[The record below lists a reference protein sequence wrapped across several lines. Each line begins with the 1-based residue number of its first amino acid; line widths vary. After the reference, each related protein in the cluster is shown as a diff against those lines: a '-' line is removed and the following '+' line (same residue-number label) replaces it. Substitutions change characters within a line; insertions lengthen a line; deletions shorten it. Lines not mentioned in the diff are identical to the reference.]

1 MRKRLNPILSCLVL
15 TASVSG
21 LSFTSLAN
29 AAGGGNNECPVGVLP
44 GKPGVPETTLDLE
57 FGSDTS
63 NLTTCLNRRHNVKV
77 VMQINKA
84 CRDSYV
90 DADGNVKNTVGAC
103 RGSLDPDTIDFGRS
117 YALGNINNMIND
129 YEITYGMVAGR
140 DYEIVAVVHSGGGNL
155 LLKDES
161 YNGAGGLVTGRNKF
175 QQEVM
180 NLMDR
185 GVKFY
190 FCQNTTRGFIRNG
203 TLPAGNA
210 TAQLIPG
217 VEYVTAGVTAI
228 SDFQDQGYRYVQ
240 P

>member
-1 MRKRLNPILSCLVL
+1 
-15 TASVSG
+15 
-21 LSFTSLAN
+21 
-29 AAGGGNNECPVGVLP
+29 
-44 GKPGVPETTLDLE
+44 
-57 FGSDTS
+57 
-63 NLTTCLNRRHNVKV
+63 
-77 VMQINKA
+77 
-84 CRDSYV
+84 
-90 DADGNVKNTVGAC
+90 
-103 RGSLDPDTIDFGRS
+103 
-117 YALGNINNMIND
+117 MIND